1 MNERLLSTLDWVM
14 IGSFLLLSLIIGLV
28 YSKRAGKSTE
38 EYFLSGRKLP
48 WWIAGTAMVATTFA
62 ADTPLAV
69 TELVARDGISGNW
82 LWWSMAIGGMMTVF
96 FFAPLWRRAGVL
108 TDLEFTELRYDGP
121 AAAFLRGFRAV
132 YLGLF
137 MNAVIIGWVNLA
149 MVKIVTVVL
158 PGLSPEGFILGA
170 MVFVAI
176 YSSLSG
182 QWGVAVTDTFQFVLA
197 MTGCVVLAW
206 FALDHPSIGGI
217 EGLQSNLLSSTFEM
231 VPRITDTS
239 VSGVLSLSLAA
250 FFTYIGVIWWSSWYP
265 GNEPGGGGY
274 IAQRMM
280 SAKNETHA
288 LVSTL
293 WFNIAHYC
301 LRPWP
306 WILVALVS
314 LVMFPGLPESDQ
326 GKGFVMVMKEVLPSG
341 WYGFLLAAFL
351 AAYMS
356 TISTH
361 LNWGASYVVND
372 MLKRF
377 VVPNKSD
384 RRLVWY
390 SRLVT
395 VVIMLISFWMTFNV
409 MSTIAGAWQFIID
422 CGAGMGLVLILRWYW
437 WRINAWSELAAM
449 LTPLVVYPILTLGFQ
464 LEFPYTT
471 LVTTAVTTLSWILVT
486 LISPPVNH
494 QHLTAFYRKTRPL
507 GPGWTR
513 FRNELNLEGVGIPLS
528 RLFKLWILGITV
540 IYGTL
545 FAIACFIFNRYDLA
559 IAFTGLVGVAA
570 GLLKMD
576 YDSHGWSF
584 WDQ

>member
-395 VVIMLISFWMTFNV
+395 VVIMLISFWMTFTASFDDLDPRQGPAADAPGV
-409 MSTIAGAWQFIID
+409 AESDQRRAVERAPRADVREHRPRPARPGLRHVEGDVRRPRCALRQRAVVHRGPAVLHPDDPDAARRERPVGDAGQARLRRVEVQ
-422 CGAGMGLVLILRWYW
+422 GHPEVPGEPAGRGRRARSAPCLHGPQSLQGRGPHARQRLRRTGLLLDR
-437 WRINAWSELAAM
+437 
-449 LTPLVVYPILTLGFQ
+449 
-464 LEFPYTT
+464 
-471 LVTTAVTTLSWILVT
+471 
-486 LISPPVNH
+486 
-494 QHLTAFYRKTRPL
+494 TRPRRR
-507 GPGWTR
+507 PPR
-513 FRNELNLEGVGIPLS
+513 PPRPS
-528 RLFKLWILGITV
+528 
-540 IYGTL
+540 
-545 FAIACFIFNRYDLA
+545 
-559 IAFTGLVGVAA
+559 TG
-570 GLLKMD
+570 
-576 YDSHGWSF
+576 STCRC
-584 WDQ
+584 